1 MAQRQSSPH
10 PLGRIVRWTASLLLV
25 ALALASALPLL
36 ATDAWAV
43 RALDFARL
51 QFGVALLVVVLLA
64 VLFDAGRGP
73 VGLWAL
79 AAGGAGLGVNA
90 AALAPYAPLAA
101 PTVPTIEACASGAGL
116 RLLVAN
122 VQKSDETAA
131 RLLDIIE
138 EARPDLI
145 LAMETDAWWNEA
157 LRPLHD
163 AYPHRVQHIPE
174 NAVAYG
180 MHLLSRLPLEDA
192 RVELWFD
199 AVTPTIIADA
209 ALPEGGTVRFFGL
222 HPRPPLLPDQSST
235 MRDAH
240 ILRAAL
246 LARDAALP
254 TILAGDLNAV
264 PWEATVRRAL
274 RIGGLADPR
283 EGRGLYP
290 TFSAESWWMAWP
302 LDHVLPQGELALSGW
317 DVLPPFGSD
326 HHPVL
331 ADLCLGAAPAGSAP
345 RARPGDLAAAEAAIR
360 AAEALGARSGGGAP

>member
-1 MAQRQSSPH
+1 MAQRRTAPH

-51 QFGVALLVVVLLA
+51 QFGVVLLVIVLLA

-73 VGLWAL
+73 AGLLAL

-90 AALAPYAPLAA
+90 AALAPCAPLAA
-101 PTVPTIEACASGAGL
+101 PTVPTTEACEPGVRL
-116 RLLVAN
+116 RLLIAN
-122 VQKSDETAA
+122 VQKSDEGAA
-131 RLLDIIE
+131 RLLATIE
-138 EARPDLI
+138 DARPDLI
-145 LAMETDAWWNEA
+145 LAMETDAWWDEA

-174 NAVAYG
+174 DAVAYG

-199 AVTPTIIADA
+199 AVTPTIVADA
-209 ALPEGGTVRFFGL
+209 ALPDGRTVRLLGL
-222 HPRPPLLPDQSST
+222 HPRPPLPPDQSST

-240 ILRAAL
+240 LLRAAL
-246 LARDAALP
+246 LARDAGVP
-254 TILAGDLNAV
+254 TVLAGDLNAV
-264 PWEATVRRAL
+264 PWEATVRRVL
-274 RIGGLADPR
+274 RVGGLADPR

-302 LDHVLPQGELALSGW
+302 LDHVLAQEAWGLSGW
-317 DVLPPFGSD
+317 EVLPPFGSD

-331 ADLCLGAAPAGSAP
+331 AELCLGAAPAGTAP
-345 RARPGDLAAAEAAIR
+345 WASPGDLAAAGTAIR
-360 AAEALGARSGGGAP
+360 AAEALGRRSGGGAP